1 MISIPR
7 IFTALLSLTVFLFLL
22 SCDQVAT
29 PAGITSYSFAR
40 VRNSANLADQ
50 GSLELSGAQE
60 STAAIVANRPMV
72 FVAGLT
78 DHGISVL
85 EVASNGAL
93 SSLYNLPDDN
103 TNRHLRSPYALD
115 TAQIGDTTYLFTTS
129 FAEDA
134 VNSYEVAS
142 NGTLTL
148 RGSAVDGGALELD
161 GAYALTTAS
170 VGDKTFVFVAG
181 NEDDGISSFEVATN
195 GSLTSRSNVSDT
207 SSTNLESPRSLIT
220 AQVDNRT
227 FLAVASD
234 LDDGISIYE
243 VSSTGALTNRDN
255 VKDIGGGV
263 NYRFNGSYALAS
275 AQIQD
280 KTYIFVGGFDDDGI
294 TVFELSSTGILT
306 FRSSLDDSQNSQYQL
321 DGLQGL
327 SVVQLRGKT
336 FLSAVSFNDSGM
348 SLFEVDDLGQLENVA
363 NISDSQN
370 GDYLLRAATSVSSL
384 VTNNR
389 AYLFITGSLD
399 SGISAFEA
407 QLE

>member
-1 MISIPR
+1 
-7 IFTALLSLTVFLFLL
+7 
-22 SCDQVAT
+22 
-29 PAGITSYSFAR
+29 
-40 VRNSANLADQ
+40 
-50 GSLELSGAQE
+50 
-60 STAAIVANRPMV
+60 MV
-72 FVAGLT
+72 FVAGNT
-78 DHGISVL
+78 DDGISVF
-85 EVASNGAL
+85 EITSNGTL
-93 SSLYNLPDDN
+93 TSLFNLPDNN
-103 TNRHLRSPYALD
+103 TTRHLRSPYALD

-134 VNSYEVAS
+134 LNSYEVAT

-148 RGSAVDGGALELD
+148 RGSAVDAGSLELD
-161 GAYALTTAS
+161 GAYALTAAA

-181 NEDDGISSFEVATN
+181 NEDHGISSFEVAAN

-207 SSTNLESPRSLIT
+207 PSTNLESPRSLIT

-234 LDDGISIYE
+234 LDDGISIFE
-243 VSSTGALTNRDN
+243 VSNTGALTNRDN

-263 NYRFNGSYALAS
+263 NYRFDGSYALAS

-280 KTYIFVGGFDDDGI
+280 KTYVFVGGFSDDGI
-294 TVFELSSTGILT
+294 TVFELSSNGILT
-306 FRSSLDDSQNSQYQL
+306 YRSSLDDSQDSRFEL

-327 SVVQLRGKT
+327 SVAQIRGKT
-336 FLSAVSFNDSGM
+336 FLSAVSFHDSGM
-348 SLFEVDDLGQLENVA
+348 SLFEVDAFGQLENLA
-363 NISDSQN
+363 NLNDSQN

-399 SGISAFEA
+399 SGISVFEA